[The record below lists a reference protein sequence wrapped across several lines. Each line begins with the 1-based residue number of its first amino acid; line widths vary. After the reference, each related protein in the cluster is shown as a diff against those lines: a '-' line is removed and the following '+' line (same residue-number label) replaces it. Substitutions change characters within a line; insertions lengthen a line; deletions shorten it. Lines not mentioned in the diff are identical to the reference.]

1 MNNSIANRKLVWLG
15 AVVLT
20 LGAAAPVSHA
30 FAQER
35 LMTANIPFDFQ
46 QGSQTLKAGR
56 YTVSLEP
63 GQVMH
68 LQADKVNSLSL
79 SRTEINTKPSTAGKL
94 VFHAYGNR
102 YFLREVWQADKS
114 EHLVLPR
121 SNAEKRIQAEQAPA
135 KRKGTEVALLEP
147 IQ

>member
-1 MNNSIANRKLVWLG
+1 MNNSIANRKLAWLG

-35 LMTANIPFDFQ
+35 LMTVNIPLDFQ

-56 YTVSLEP
+56 YEVSVES
-63 GQVMH
+63 GHFMH
-68 LQADKVNSLSL
+68 LQGDKINSISQ
-79 SRTEINTKPSTAGKL
+79 SRTEINTKPSTASKL
-94 VFHAYGNR
+94 VFREYGNR
-102 YFLREVWQADKS
+102 YFLREVWQADKA

-121 SNAEKRIQAEQAPA
+121 SNAEKRVQAEQTPA
-135 KRKGTEVALLEP
+135 KRNGSEVALLEP
-147 IQ
+147 IN